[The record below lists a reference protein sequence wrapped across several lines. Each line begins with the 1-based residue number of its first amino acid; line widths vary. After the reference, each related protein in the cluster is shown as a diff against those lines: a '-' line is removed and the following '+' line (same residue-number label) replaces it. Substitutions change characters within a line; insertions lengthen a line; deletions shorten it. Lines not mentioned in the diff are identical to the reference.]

1 MKKKILITGGTGLLG
16 SQLVKNFINDDCEV
30 IFTARSEAK
39 AKVLNKKVPKADFI
53 IVDFDDAESYSS
65 FKSCLK
71 EKHMDTTCLIN
82 NARNINNL
90 AVNSLGIASSKA
102 MLDEYYMNVMVPY
115 DLSNYFFKHSLKLKS
130 IVNISSQYSL
140 VAPNMNLYDS
150 PDKSSPIQYNTSK
163 ASLNHL
169 TKELAVR
176 YLKKNIRVNCVA
188 FGGFEGRASKDFVK
202 RYSDISPGKRMLKI
216 KEVYG
221 PIKFL
226 LEEESSSINGQTI
239 IADAGWTLC

>member
-1 MKKKILITGGTGLLG
+1 M
-16 SQLVKNFINDDCEV
+16 E
-30 IFTARSEAK
+30 E
-39 AKVLNKKVPKADFI
+39 
-53 IVDFDDAESYSS
+53 
-65 FKSCLK
+65 
-71 EKHMDTTCLIN
+71 
-82 NARNINNL
+82 
-90 AVNSLGIASSKA
+90 
-102 MLDEYYMNVMVPY
+102 
-115 DLSNYFFKHSLKLKS
+115 FFKHSLKLKS